1 MNAEMI
7 RSSRTKQTKTTE
19 KKKDKTNSTST
30 AVMRL
35 TQRNQPEQVR
45 ILSLTNQYLLK

>member
-19 KKKDKTNSTST
+19 KKKEKINSTST
-30 AVMRL
+30 AVMRIAD
-35 TQRNQPEQVR
+35 RNQPEQVR
-45 ILSLTNQYLLK
+45 ILSLRN